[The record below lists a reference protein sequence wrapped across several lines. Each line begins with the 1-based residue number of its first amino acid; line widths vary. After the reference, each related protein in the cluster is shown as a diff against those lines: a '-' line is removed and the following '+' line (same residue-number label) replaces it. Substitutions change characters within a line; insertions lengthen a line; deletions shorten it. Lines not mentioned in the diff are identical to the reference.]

1 MTDIPVVM
9 TRNPISG
16 KLQSG
21 AELPTSLQ
29 FPSGYFEPAVMP
41 MVVVRPAT
49 NLETVGF
56 YSADHYGYVGR
67 ESQIRI
73 CIQGGAYP
81 YAPVAELLPSGATL
95 GADPNSSDYMLVK
108 FTPASNATY
117 SFRVRVFDQEGNSV
131 VRSWSMVVSA
141 AWCVFV
147 SPTGNDTTGTGTKAS
162 PWLTVTKAITTVQ
175 GSGGKAVILEDGT
188 YVDVQGGLNTNALL
202 AWNQRGAS
210 IDCTTSISTNSIVFY
225 INYKHTLIQ
234 GVVFKNPPI
243 TSESPRWFSTD
254 TLCDSTY
261 QDNCRFEINGR
272 QGTGNTDNV
281 SCFFLGQAGSNRKY
295 LAQTRCEFDGFKSVG
310 NGWSS
315 IDTFGTSWFVVEGNS
330 YTNQV
335 SGNTSAGVIWIKG
348 AGSINGDVRRNT
360 FDSTFTG
367 LVIDVYIAAVADNA
381 SGNIDVSY
389 NLLNGTGG
397 ISFLRADQSYIRLP
411 VWSRRNTTRQGGV
424 YLFNWGFAATV
435 NSASDVIQSTYT
447 TTDAW
452 KVYRKY
458 PNTPPYEKPLT
469 STTNITYSVTN
480 YECQQDSGVIDSAGL
495 LTGSYRTNYLGRR
508 GHEIYK
514 P

>member
-1 MTDIPVVM
+1 MTDIPVSM
-9 TRNPISG
+9 NRNPISG

-21 AELPTSLQ
+21 GAFPSSLQ
-29 FPSGYFEPAVMP
+29 FPAGYFEPAVMP

-49 NLETVGF
+49 NFETVGF

-67 ESQIRI
+67 ESQIKV
-73 CIQGGAYP
+73 CVQGGAYP
-81 YAPVAELLPSGATL
+81 YAPVAELLPSGATI
-95 GADPNSSDYMLVK
+95 GTDPNSADYMLVK
-108 FTPASNATY
+108 FTPVSTGTY
-117 SFRVRVFDQEGNSV
+117 SFRVRVYGQDGNSV
-131 VRSWSMVVSA
+131 VRAWSMVVSS

-147 SPTGNDTTGTGTKAS
+147 STTGNDTTGDGTKAL
-162 PWLTVTKAITTVQ
+162 PWATVTKAITAVQ
-175 GSGGKAVILEDGT
+175 GSGGKAVILENGT
-188 YVDVQGGLNTNALL
+188 YTDVQGGLNTNALL
-202 AWNQRGAS
+202 AWNQRGAN
-210 IDCTTSISTNSIVFY
+210 IDCTTSSSTNSVVFY

-234 GVVFKNPPI
+234 GIVFKNPPI

-295 LAQTRCEFDGFKSVG
+295 IAQTRSEFDGFKSVG

-315 IDTFGTSWFVVEGNS
+315 IDTFGTSWAVVEGNS

-335 SGNTSAGVIWIKG
+335 SPNTSAGVIWIKG
-348 AGSINGDVRRNT
+348 AGSINIDVRRNT
-360 FDSTFTG
+360 FDETFSG
-367 LVIDVYIAAVADNA
+367 YVIDIYIAAVADSA

-389 NLLNGTGG
+389 NLFKGGGG
-397 ISFLRADQSYIRLP
+397 ISILRASQSYIRLP
-411 VWSRRNTTRQGGV
+411 VWTRRNTVGQSGI

-435 NSASDVIQSTYT
+435 NSASDVIQSTIT

-452 KVYRKY
+452 KVYRKD
-458 PNTPPYEKPLT
+458 TTAPPYEKPLT

-480 YECQQDSGVIDSAGL
+480 YECQQDSGVIDSSGL

-508 GHEIYK
+508 GHEIYR